1 MEIQL
6 NINKHFQPYLFD
18 YDTKYLIF
26 RGGSGSGK
34 SYFITQRFI
43 LKCLTH
49 KCKVLVLRKTNSS
62 TRDSVIALFKDIL
75 EQMGISYFYNSTYQE
90 LRLNESIILFKGL
103 DNPEKI
109 KSIAGIT
116 DIWLEEATEFCKDDF
131 TQLVLRLRTK
141 GKLQFI
147 LSFNPIHKSN
157 WVYKLFYDT
166 QDENY
171 YLNKDTSYKLDLST
185 WVHNKRNLSK
195 GYIKDLLN
203 LKKSN
208 PTFYNIYALGEWGT
222 LSKLVFN
229 NNDYTIGSINKLPF
243 HYNIIDG
250 IDFGYNDPTAYI
262 SSYIWKDES
271 TGEITLYC
279 YDEWVK
285 KHATDKMI
293 IDAVK
298 PKLNGRILIGDCA
311 SPQQIN
317 ELKLK
322 GLYSIRPCTK
332 GKDSVINGIN
342 QLKGI
347 DNWVIHPKCKE
358 LIREL
363 TFYAWKKDKNGTG
376 YLNEIEHGSG
386 DNHANVLDALRYS
399 LQADK
404 QTIGIINLKNYKKG
418 L

>member
-75 EQMGISYFYNSTYQE
+75 EQMGISYSYNSTYQE

-157 WVYKLFYDT
+157 WVYKLFYDK

-195 GYIKDLLN
+195 DYIKDLLN

-262 SSYIWKDES
+262 SSYIWKDEN
-271 TGEITLYC
+271 TGELTLYC

-298 PKLNGRILIGDCA
+298 PKLNGRTLIGDCA

-376 YLNEIEHGSG
+376 YLNEIERGSG